1 MSEQTARRLSRSIAV
16 ISIIVV
22 TIGWIFSVL
31 ALTAD
36 GHTPTF
42 SHQYFTPVLT
52 IAYCVVGVLVASRH
66 PRNPIGWM
74 FCATGFLTALNMLT
88 AGYDLYDRLDGLNTT
103 LPGVVLARWLNL
115 WLWLPNTLV
124 PFTFVLLLFPTGR
137 LLSVRWRS
145 IAWAAGLG
153 IAFITFAIAFD
164 PAPPRELGITGS
176 NPFGIPDGAVLM
188 NALLTVAAPLLVLGI
203 FGSITSV
210 AVRFRRAAGIERA
223 QVKWLAYAGVFVIV
237 GNLVGGIPWFISPGD
252 PIALEFSIAMT
263 FVTLVGI
270 VLATGIAILRYRLWD
285 IDILINRTL
294 VYGSLSALVVVIY
307 IVIVGSLGVLLEAGG
322 SLPVSL
328 VGTGVVAISFQSL
341 RERLQRRVNRLMY
354 GERDD
359 PYTVLGRLSERL
371 EVVVASQSVL
381 PTIVETV
388 VEAFKLPYAAIT
400 LKEGDGFVT
409 AAEYTRTSMAERIS
423 ASEMETLPLVYQ
435 NETIGQMILAP
446 RAPGEAFSHT
456 DRRLLETIARQA
468 SVAAYNVRLTQDLQ
482 RSRERLVTTREE
494 ERRRLRRDLHDG
506 LGPVIASMSFKLDAV
521 HNMADQDVTA
531 VKKMVTEL
539 KTQMQ
544 EALADIRRIAY
555 DLRPP
560 ALDELGLVGALKEHI
575 TSCNQSQTVR
585 ITLEAPESPPPLP
598 AAVEVAAYRIALEA
612 VTNVSRHAGAQHCCV
627 RLSLMDDLCLEI
639 MDDGRGLPQAVRA
652 GVGLTSMRERAEE
665 LGGTCRAVA
674 LPQGGTTVMAHLPLS
689 SIRATINGEA

>member
-1 MSEQTARRLSRSIAV
+1 
-16 ISIIVV
+16 
-22 TIGWIFSVL
+22 
-31 ALTAD
+31 
-36 GHTPTF
+36 
-42 SHQYFTPVLT
+42 
-52 IAYCVVGVLVASRH
+52 
-66 PRNPIGWM
+66 
-74 FCATGFLTALNMLT
+74 
-88 AGYDLYDRLDGLNTT
+88 
-103 LPGVVLARWLNL
+103 
-115 WLWLPNTLV
+115 
-124 PFTFVLLLFPTGR
+124 
-137 LLSVRWRS
+137 
-145 IAWAAGLG
+145 
-153 IAFITFAIAFD
+153 
-164 PAPPRELGITGS
+164 LGITGS

-328 VGTGVVAISFQSL
+328 VGSGVVAIAFPSL

-482 RSRERLVTTREE
+482 RSRERLVTTR
-494 ERRRLRRDLHDG
+494 
-506 LGPVIASMSFKLDAV
+506 
-521 HNMADQDVTA
+521 
-531 VKKMVTEL
+531 
-539 KTQMQ
+539 
-544 EALADIRRIAY
+544 
-555 DLRPP
+555 
-560 ALDELGLVGALKEHI
+560 
-575 TSCNQSQTVR
+575 
-585 ITLEAPESPPPLP
+585 
-598 AAVEVAAYRIALEA
+598 
-612 VTNVSRHAGAQHCCV
+612 
-627 RLSLMDDLCLEI
+627 
-639 MDDGRGLPQAVRA
+639 
-652 GVGLTSMRERAEE
+652 
-665 LGGTCRAVA
+665 
-674 LPQGGTTVMAHLPLS
+674 
-689 SIRATINGEA
+689 

>member
-153 IAFITFAIAFD
+153 IAFITFDIAFD
-164 PAPPRELGITGS
+164 PAPPSELGITGS

-237 GNLVGGIPWFISPGD
+237 GN
-252 PIALEFSIAMT
+252 
-263 FVTLVGI
+263 
-270 VLATGIAILRYRLWD
+270 
-285 IDILINRTL
+285 
-294 VYGSLSALVVVIY
+294 
-307 IVIVGSLGVLLEAGG
+307 
-322 SLPVSL
+322 
-328 VGTGVVAISFQSL
+328 
-341 RERLQRRVNRLMY
+341 
-354 GERDD
+354 
-359 PYTVLGRLSERL
+359 
-371 EVVVASQSVL
+371 
-381 PTIVETV
+381 
-388 VEAFKLPYAAIT
+388 
-400 LKEGDGFVT
+400 
-409 AAEYTRTSMAERIS
+409 
-423 ASEMETLPLVYQ
+423 
-435 NETIGQMILAP
+435 
-446 RAPGEAFSHT
+446 
-456 DRRLLETIARQA
+456 
-468 SVAAYNVRLTQDLQ
+468 
-482 RSRERLVTTREE
+482 
-494 ERRRLRRDLHDG
+494 
-506 LGPVIASMSFKLDAV
+506 
-521 HNMADQDVTA
+521 
-531 VKKMVTEL
+531 
-539 KTQMQ
+539 
-544 EALADIRRIAY
+544 
-555 DLRPP
+555 
-560 ALDELGLVGALKEHI
+560 
-575 TSCNQSQTVR
+575 
-585 ITLEAPESPPPLP
+585 
-598 AAVEVAAYRIALEA
+598 
-612 VTNVSRHAGAQHCCV
+612 
-627 RLSLMDDLCLEI
+627 
-639 MDDGRGLPQAVRA
+639 
-652 GVGLTSMRERAEE
+652 
-665 LGGTCRAVA
+665 
-674 LPQGGTTVMAHLPLS
+674 
-689 SIRATINGEA
+689 

>member
-1 MSEQTARRLSRSIAV
+1 
-16 ISIIVV
+16 
-22 TIGWIFSVL
+22 
-31 ALTAD
+31 
-36 GHTPTF
+36 
-42 SHQYFTPVLT
+42 
-52 IAYCVVGVLVASRH
+52 
-66 PRNPIGWM
+66 
-74 FCATGFLTALNMLT
+74 
-88 AGYDLYDRLDGLNTT
+88 
-103 LPGVVLARWLNL
+103 
-115 WLWLPNTLV
+115 
-124 PFTFVLLLFPTGR
+124 
-137 LLSVRWRS
+137 
-145 IAWAAGLG
+145 
-153 IAFITFAIAFD
+153 
-164 PAPPRELGITGS
+164 
-176 NPFGIPDGAVLM
+176 
-188 NALLTVAAPLLVLGI
+188 
-203 FGSITSV
+203 
-210 AVRFRRAAGIERA
+210 
-223 QVKWLAYAGVFVIV
+223 
-237 GNLVGGIPWFISPGD
+237 
-252 PIALEFSIAMT
+252 
-263 FVTLVGI
+263 
-270 VLATGIAILRYRLWD
+270 
-285 IDILINRTL
+285 
-294 VYGSLSALVVVIY
+294 
-307 IVIVGSLGVLLEAGG
+307 
-322 SLPVSL
+322 
-328 VGTGVVAISFQSL
+328 SFQSL

-627 RLSLMDDLCLEI
+627 RLSLMD
-639 MDDGRGLPQAVRA
+639 
-652 GVGLTSMRERAEE
+652 
-665 LGGTCRAVA
+665 
-674 LPQGGTTVMAHLPLS
+674 
-689 SIRATINGEA
+689 